1 MNVGLYPKELWTADM
16 NDRTGSFTNCIITQ
30 RECKREMPTKAGD
43 REKEADSD
51 FFMSYLLK

>member
-43 REKEADSD
+43 REKEAVLDI
-51 FFMSYLLK
+51 LA